1 VEAVIA
7 GWIAGF
13 AMAIATT
20 LALTFL
26 AWRAENAGFLQRFI
40 DRDVPVMLVSVP
52 ISTGATVLWTMAGLM
67 AGSAYRLAGL
77 DEQPWPPAGF
87 YVTLTGIA
95 ALPLPPLVLL
105 WPRYWWLWLG
115 MSGLFVGLLAVD
127 AATSGPMIYSKGS

>member
-1 VEAVIA
+1 MEAVIA
-7 GWIAGF
+7 GWMAGF

-26 AWRAENAGFLQRFI
+26 AWRAENAGLLQRFI

-52 ISTGATVLWTMAGLM
+52 ISTGATVVWTMAGLL

-77 DEQPWPPAGF
+77 DDETWPPSGF
-87 YVTLTGIA
+87 YVVLVGIA

-115 MSGLFVGLLAVD
+115 MSGLFVLLFGGLMPPLA
-127 AATSGPMIYSKGS
+127 AR